1 MHPNRE
7 HKNRQGMAW
16 RLAGLC
22 ALLTLAPA
30 PAVAAVLPAPQA
42 PLVAAGVGLGAV
54 ALAMAAGLWALAE
67 QRSASKLRRTL
78 RGVSARSRAIASAR
92 DALIAAG
99 RESVIVWGRDGT
111 APRSYGGA
119 EALLDSCLAG
129 PDATALSEAIDALSD
144 RGAAF
149 WLTARDTNGR
159 TIKLRGR
166 AVGGLAAVWL
176 EAEDKDIGE
185 ESTDYRSVLDA
196 LPIPVWLRDKTLSL
210 VWGNRAFAT
219 ATGAPDAEFAAGL
232 QTALDRSEKDL
243 AATARAEGQQ
253 TESKRFAIVGG
264 QRRALAFTHVPLE
277 SGQIAG
283 CAIDVTDI
291 SNAEAKLQ
299 QQVDA
304 NADILDKLATAVAIF
319 GRDQKLTFY
328 NRAFVR
334 LWKLPET
341 WLDTH
346 PTDGEVLDRL
356 REARKLPEQ
365 RDYQAWKRQR
375 LSLYEQP
382 GDELE
387 DDVWHLPG
395 GKTLRVVPQP
405 HPFGGLT
412 FLFEDVTEK
421 FELESSFNTLSK
433 VQSTTLDALQE
444 AVAVFGT
451 DGRMKLHNAAFARM
465 WDMQPNELAG
475 EPHIA
480 RIADI
485 SATRFGDEG
494 AWHKLAAEMASTTT
508 RRREWGE
515 MRRNDRTIV
524 SVSLAPLPD
533 GATVVTFADV
543 TDRSR
548 IENALR
554 ERAQALEAADQLKSD
569 FVHQASFLFRDPLNA
584 VRGFADMLASGIA
597 GPLSEKQAAY
607 VQDILTASEKLAV
620 VTSDILDLAMIDS
633 GTMRLELGRADLHEL
648 LKHVA
653 EPLRRHAESLDIAFK
668 VDVAADIGIVV
679 VDHRRISQV
688 VFNLLSNAFRFTPRG
703 GAITLAAEIVGQ
715 DVQISVSDSGPG
727 IAPEVKANAFER
739 FSAKGKP
746 GEHAGAGLGLAL
758 VNRFVE
764 LHDGWVEIES
774 RTGGGTVVRCHL
786 PRRLPEDTPTLGE
799 RSAA

>member
-1 MHPNRE
+1 V
-7 HKNRQGMAW
+7 
-16 RLAGLC
+16 
-22 ALLTLAPA
+22 LLVGLAPA
-30 PAVAAVLPAPQA
+30 PAFAAIGPLPQS
-42 PLVAAGVGLGAV
+42 PLIAAGVGIGAV
-54 ALAMAAGLWALAE
+54 ALAIAAGLWALAE
-67 QRSASKLRRTL
+67 QRAVSKLRRSL
-78 RGVSARSRAIASAR
+78 KSINARSRAVASAR

-99 RESVIVWGRDGT
+99 REQVMVWGRDGT

-144 RGAAF
+144 RGSAF
-149 WLTARDTNGR
+149 ALIAHDTKGQ
-159 TIKLRGR
+159 TIRLRGR

-176 EAEDKDIGE
+176 EAQENE
-185 ESTDYRSVLDA
+185 TLEAVPDYRSVLDA
-196 LPIPVWLRDKTLSL
+196 VPIPVWLRDKTLSL

-243 AATARAEGQQ
+243 AAAARAENQQ

-264 QRRALAFTHVPLE
+264 QRRALSFTHMPLE
-277 SGQIAG
+277 SGLIVG
-283 CAIDVTDI
+283 SAIDVTDI

-334 LWKLPET
+334 LWKLPEQ

-375 LSLYEQP
+375 LALYETAS
-382 GDELE
+382 DELQ

-405 HPFGGLT
+405 HPFGGLV

-465 WDMQPNELAG
+465 WELQPDELAG
-475 EPHIA
+475 EPHIS
-480 RIADI
+480 RIANI
-485 SATRFGDEG
+485 CATRFGEDG
-494 AWHKLAAEMASTTT
+494 AWQKLAAEMSSTAA

-515 MRRNDRTIV
+515 LRRNDRSIV
-524 SVSLAPLPD
+524 SVSFAPLPD

-584 VRGFADMLASGIA
+584 VRGFADLLASGIA

-607 VQDILTASEKLAV
+607 VNDILAASEKLAV

-633 GTMRLELGRADLHEL
+633 GTMRLELGRADLHDL
-648 LKHVA
+648 LQHVA
-653 EPLRRHAESLDIAFK
+653 APLHTHAKSLDIAFT
-668 VDVAADIGIVV
+668 VDVPVDIGVV
-679 VDHRRISQV
+679 VLDQRRISQV
-688 VFNLLSNAFRFTPRG
+688 VFNLLSNAFRFTPRDG
-703 GAITLAAEIVGQ
+703 EITLAAQIVGQ

-774 RTGGGTVVRCHL
+774 REGRGTTVRAHL
-786 PRRLPEDTPTLGE
+786 PRRLPEDAPTLGE
-799 RSAA
+799 RTAA